1 MAIRWK
7 DFPHKE
13 IFADIHS
20 RLNQNAVE
28 RTADDSLR
36 HILRRRLHFL
46 IPDEHSRFIQLE
58 SRHIVER
65 LRCTRD
71 AYRAFTDAQ
80 GCSPASEAYWVILR
94 FSVLPTAV
102 ASLQRSVVDYARL
115 TRVPGADLSLLFG
128 ILTEA
133 CHVPRL
139 DGKAGRLDFDD
150 RTPAT
155 NTEIQGLAGKVSE
168 DTLLWLEDHRVGHPF
183 GDGPFAADDASSIHR
198 SWALCALPDQMT
210 LIDWMPVREKLWR
223 ACVPW
228 TEGLAT
234 LVGCVQDELL
244 SQCFALSPDG
254 QVREL
259 RWKQQ
264 SPEFESVVVPEPT
277 NQFIKVAGAWT
288 VTFMGNTVRLP
299 ANIVGLDYVSAI
311 LRCEGR
317 PIGALELLHV
327 AGGHANSHAIENAL
341 DSLREE
347 MDETDEG
354 EAVVHSDLQQQDFTR
369 DAILDDVGRKRL
381 QARQDELEKQTA
393 VAIEVGD
400 TNKAH
405 RVQDEYDQ
413 IERERE
419 RSCNIYGRPRIFGSE
434 NEKARVSITQAL
446 RRAYAK
452 IRVRSPPGWRPLK
465 VRHSNGLRILVSR
478 QIDQMEML
486 TFSSRPVLPMT
497 DEIRVCNARRHD
509 S

>member
-1 MAIRWK
+1 VAIRWK

-354 EAVVHSDLQQQDFTR
+354 VAVVHSDLQQQTSRGMRFWMMLAGKDCKRGRMSWRSKRPLRSRLGTLIRPIGFKMNTIRLSGSLSGLAIFTGAHEYSAPR
-369 DAILDDVGRKRL
+369 MKRL
-381 QARQDELEKQTA
+381 GLASPKHSDERTPKFECVPPQAGDHLKS
-393 VAIEVGD
+393 AIA
-400 TNKAH
+400 T
-405 RVQDEYDQ
+405 
-413 IERERE
+413 
-419 RSCNIYGRPRIFGSE
+419 GSE
-434 NEKARVSITQAL
+434 FWYRDKSI
-446 RRAYAK
+446 K
-452 IRVRSPPGWRPLK
+452 WK
-465 VRHSNGLRILVSR
+465 
-478 QIDQMEML
+478 
-486 TFSSRPVLPMT
+486 
-497 DEIRVCNARRHD
+497 C
-509 S
+509 